1 MKTKIAWAVQSF
13 LLCFAFNLAFAAVV
27 FFMAGKVLEG
37 LNDWVS
43 TLAGPGGAGLPEDL
57 RTVLAGFG
65 TFLVQLRRYMLP
77 VLAGLAS
84 SFTLIM
90 WFFIFL
96 AGGRQIRRAGE
107 KAAGLSVKSGGPV
120 IGEQPSD

>member
-1 MKTKIAWAVQSF
+1 
-13 LLCFAFNLAFAAVV
+13 
-27 FFMAGKVLEG
+27 
-37 LNDWVS
+37 
-43 TLAGPGGAGLPEDL
+43 
-57 RTVLAGFG
+57 
-65 TFLVQLRRYMLP
+65 MLP
-77 VLAGLAS
+77 VLAALAS

-120 IGEQPSD
+120 IGEQASD